1 MSYMYLKIGLVLFIA
16 HIRYLF
22 LCLEL
27 LTKEEEKGETDLFSS
42 DFSNFFVFCSEIFLE
57 VKKWQYAK

>member
-22 LCLEL
+22 FCLEL

-42 DFSNFFVFCSEIFLE
+42 DFSNSFLFSAVKFF
-57 VKKWQYAK
+57 

>member
-27 LTKEEEKGETDLFSS
+27 LTKEEEEKGETDLFSS
-42 DFSNFFVFCSEIFLE
+42 DFSNSFLFSAVKFF
-57 VKKWQYAK
+57 